1 MLGSHG
7 HCLLLSS
14 PLSHL
19 DCHESTALIFLPP
32 KLFVSFLKVWSEI
45 HMLKSTYNRWLKIKR
60 IIMEKSNPRMSWEIE
75 YCYLYFPWRRAQQPT
90 LAFLS
95 GESHGQ
101 RSLAGYSAWGRR
113 TQLKWLSTHLY
124 FRSLHLTASLNSLNH
139 ILIIPKILV
148 FCVVNHICK
157 CWWYY
162 FFLPN
167 LLAVFSIVL
176 SYLTG

>member
-1 MLGSHG
+1 MRAQHWSFYLQNS
-7 HCLLLSS
+7 
-14 PLSHL
+14 
-19 DCHESTALIFLPP
+19 
-32 KLFVSFLKVWSEI
+32 VSFLKVYSEI

-60 IIMEKSNPRMSWEIE
+60 IIMEKSDKPPYVHPIAWEIE

-101 RSLAGYSAWGRR
+101 RSLAGYSPWGRR
-113 TQLKWLSTHLY
+113 TWLKWLSTHLY
-124 FRSLHLTASLNSLNH
+124 FRSLHLIASLNSLNR

-157 CWWYY
+157 YWWYY

-167 LLAVFSIVL
+167 PLAVFSIAL